1 MGKVI
6 SIDSYDV
13 TRQMKSIADKNPDTE
28 MAIAGGGKVIDGTRV
43 FLQHVLEYEGAN
55 KQEWQVSLTAQ
66 VQQKTHKKLAEK
78 WYDTVAQWHQHLEK
92 YDHAHDF
99 SEQDEKSIEEQE
111 EPAHLLLYKT
121 EEGTVRVKAVD
132 TDMKPVPFVVKGVT
146 MDIINIFDN
155 KVEEYKEA
163 A

>member
-1 MGKVI
+1 MVMTI

-13 TRQMKSIADKNPDTE
+13 ARQMKTISDKNPNLET
-28 MAIAGGGKVIDGTRV
+28 AIAGGGKVIDGTRV
-43 FLQHVLEYEGAN
+43 FLQHVLEYDGAS
-55 KQEWQVSLTAQ
+55 KQQWQVSISSE
-66 VQQKTHKKLAEK
+66 VQEHTHEKLAAQ

-99 SEQDEKSIEEQE
+99 SEQDEKAIENQQQ
-111 EPAHLLLYKT
+111 PVHLLLYKT
-121 EEGTVRVKAVD
+121 EDSVRVKAVD

-146 MDIINIFDN
+146 MDIINIFDG
-155 KVEEYKEA
+155 KVEEYREA